1 MNERDFRTNSNE
13 RGQIMPNPEPN
24 AYRRAFWIAL
34 LATVVLAVVA
44 SVLWWRLSHGAAMPQ
59 SGTGSPTDPMHGM
72 TQTSSA
78 NIPNSEPGAAG
89 EMQTGNMQETPLAPI
104 QLTPQRMQSIGIV
117 LGKVESKPVNSELR
131 FYGNVQVDERRQAY
145 VQTRFAGWIRKVYA
159 DATGNFIGK
168 GQPLF
173 TIYSPDL
180 VSTEHEYLLA
190 KKNSESLQQSKV
202 SGVASGASSLFS
214 AAKERL
220 LQWDVSPAEIEKLDQ
235 GGKVITDLTV
245 NSPVSG
251 YITQK
256 NALPNMYV
264 QPETMLYT
272 VADLSDVWVLAQ
284 VFQSEAGKIKPG
296 DPAEVTVDAYPGRVF
311 NGRVDYIL
319 PQLDMNTRTLPVR
332 LVFANPGLKL
342 RPGMYVNVR
351 AKLPMGRQ
359 LVVPAS
365 AAFHSGTKNL
375 LFVYSAEGSI
385 EPREVELGPQ
395 VGDELVVTKGIKAQ
409 EQIVTSANFLIDSEA
424 QLQAAAGA
432 FVPPPPGAG
441 QAASMNAPA
450 EQQANVELTTDPDPP
465 HKGSNIVRVK
475 LTGQDGKPITG
486 ANVTV
491 TFFMAAM
498 PAMGMAAMK
507 TVVNANDKGGG
518 MYEGKGDLGSGGT
531 WQVTIRAQQN
541 GQVIIHTN
549 WEGEPPSIIED
560 QVTYPIVTAL
570 LAAPKVKAVRAQ
582 TMFNDS
588 YVFVVFE
595 DGTDIYWARSRV
607 VEYLQTIAGR
617 LPANVHPAIG
627 SDATGAGWVYEYA
640 LVDRSH
646 KQSLADLRSIQDW
659 HLRYQLATVPGVAE
673 VASIGGFVRQYQVN
687 VDPNKLLAYGI
698 PLSTVIDRVKSSTN
712 EVGGRVLELSG
723 TRYMIRGLGYLKS
736 LDDLANVPVMAKN
749 GTPVLIKDLSTVA
762 FGPDIRE
769 GVAEWNGEGE
779 TVGGIVVMRYGLNAL
794 NVI

>member
-1 MNERDFRTNSNE
+1 MLRTEHNN
-13 RGQIMPNPEPN
+13 
-24 AYRRAFWIAL
+24 YRRAFWIAL
-34 LATVVLAVVA
+34 TTTLVLAVVA
-44 SVLWWRLSHGAAMPQ
+44 SVLWWRLSHT
-59 SGTGSPTDPMHGM
+59 GTSSHRGHSSVGESMDSM

-78 NIPNSEPGAAG
+78 TASPSETGSADDSQAGNI
-89 EMQTGNMQETPLAPI
+89 QETPLVPF
-104 QLTPQRMQSIGIV
+104 QLTPQRMQSIGVV
-117 LGKVESKPVNSELR
+117 LGKVEFKPVNTELR

-145 VQTRFAGWIRKVYA
+145 VQTRFAGWVRKVYA

-168 GQPLF
+168 GEPLF

-190 KKNSESLQQSKV
+190 KKNAEALQQSRV
-202 SGVASGASSLFS
+202 SGVASGASSLFI

-220 LQWDVSPAEIEKLDQ
+220 LQWEVSPAEIEMLDQ
-235 GGKVITDLTV
+235 GGKAITDLTV
-245 NSPVSG
+245 SSPLSG

-284 VFQSEAGKIKPG
+284 VFQSDAGKIKPG

-351 AKLPMGRQ
+351 AKLPIGRQ

-365 AAFHSGTKNL
+365 AAFHSGTKTL
-375 LFVYSAEGSI
+375 VFVSSGAGNI

-395 VGDELVVTKGIKAQ
+395 VGDELVVTKGVKAQ

-432 FVPPPPGAG
+432 FVPPPPGTG
-441 QAASMNAPA
+441 QAASMNAPVQ
-450 EQQANVELTTDPDPP
+450 QQAIAELTTDPDPR
-465 HKGSNIVRVK
+465 HKGSTIVRVK
-475 LTGQDGKPITG
+475 LTGQDGKPIPG

-498 PAMGMAAMK
+498 PAMGMASMK
-507 TVVNANDKGGG
+507 TVINTSDKGGG

-541 GQVIIHTN
+541 GQ
-549 WEGEPPSIIED
+549 
-560 QVTYPIVTAL
+560 
-570 LAAPKVKAVRAQ
+570 
-582 TMFNDS
+582 
-588 YVFVVFE
+588 
-595 DGTDIYWARSRV
+595 
-607 VEYLQTIAGR
+607 TIA
-617 LPANVHPAIG
+617 N
-627 SDATGAGWVYEYA
+627 
-640 LVDRSH
+640 
-646 KQSLADLRSIQDW
+646 KQL
-659 HLRYQLATVPGVAE
+659 T
-673 VASIGGFVRQYQVN
+673 
-687 VDPNKLLAYGI
+687 
-698 PLSTVIDRVKSSTN
+698 
-712 EVGGRVLELSG
+712 
-723 TRYMIRGLGYLKS
+723 
-736 LDDLANVPVMAKN
+736 
-749 GTPVLIKDLSTVA
+749 
-762 FGPDIRE
+762 
-769 GVAEWNGEGE
+769 
-779 TVGGIVVMRYGLNAL
+779 LNAPGGM
-794 NVI
+794 

>member
-1 MNERDFRTNSNE
+1 MNERNVRTNTNE
-13 RGQIMPNPEPN
+13 GSGMLRTENDN
-24 AYRRAFWIAL
+24 YRRAFWIAMTT
-34 LATVVLAVVA
+34 TVVFAIVA
-44 SVLWWRLSHGAAMPQ
+44 SVLWWRLSHAGPAPQ
-59 SGTGSPTDPMHGM
+59 PGTSSASESTEAM

-78 NIPNSEPGAAG
+78 NASGSEQGAGGDA
-89 EMQTGNMQETPLAPI
+89 QAGNMQETPLAPF
-104 QLTPQRMQSIGIV
+104 QLTPQRMQSIGVV
-117 LGKVESKPVNSELR
+117 LGKVESKPVNTELR

-190 KKNSESLQQSKV
+190 KKNSEALQQSRV
-202 SGVASGASSLFS
+202 SGVSSGAASLFG

-220 LQWDVSPAEIEKLDQ
+220 LQWEVSPAEIEKLDQ
-235 GGKVITDLTV
+235 GGKAITDLTI

-272 VADLSDVWVLAQ
+272 IADLSDVWVLAQ
-284 VFQSEAGKIKPG
+284 VFQSDAGKIKPG

-319 PQLDMNTRTLPVR
+319 PQLDVNTRTLPVR
-332 LVFANPGLKL
+332 LVFSNPGLKL

-375 LFVYSAEGSI
+375 LFVYGGEGNI

-395 VGDELVVTKGIKAQ
+395 VGDELVITKGVKAQ

-450 EQQANVELTTDPDPP
+450 QQQANVELATDPNPP
-465 HKGSNIVRVK
+465 HKGSNTVRVK
-475 LTGQDGKPITG
+475 LTGQDGKPMAG

-491 TFFMAAM
+491 TFYMAAM

-507 TVVNANDKGGG
+507 TAINASEKGGG

-541 GQVIIHTN
+541 GQ
-549 WEGEPPSIIED
+549 
-560 QVTYPIVTAL
+560 
-570 LAAPKVKAVRAQ
+570 
-582 TMFNDS
+582 
-588 YVFVVFE
+588 
-595 DGTDIYWARSRV
+595 
-607 VEYLQTIAGR
+607 TIASKQ
-617 LPANVHPAIG
+617 LTLN
-627 SDATGAGWVYEYA
+627 ATGG
-640 LVDRSH
+640 
-646 KQSLADLRSIQDW
+646 
-659 HLRYQLATVPGVAE
+659 
-673 VASIGGFVRQYQVN
+673 
-687 VDPNKLLAYGI
+687 
-698 PLSTVIDRVKSSTN
+698 
-712 EVGGRVLELSG
+712 
-723 TRYMIRGLGYLKS
+723 M
-736 LDDLANVPVMAKN
+736 
-749 GTPVLIKDLSTVA
+749 
-762 FGPDIRE
+762 
-769 GVAEWNGEGE
+769 
-779 TVGGIVVMRYGLNAL
+779 
-794 NVI
+794 

>member
-1 MNERDFRTNSNE
+1 MNERNLRTNVNE
-13 RGQIMPNPEPN
+13 GSDMLRTENN
-24 AYRRAFWIAL
+24 NYRRAFWIAL
-34 LATVVLAVVA
+34 TTTLVLASVA
-44 SVLWWRLSHGAAMPQ
+44 SVLWWRLSHTGTASQPGATSAIESVGAMA
-59 SGTGSPTDPMHGM
+59 
-72 TQTSSA
+72 QTSSA
-78 NIPNSEPGAAG
+78 NASPSEAG
-89 EMQTGNMQETPLAPI
+89 SVGEPQVGNMQGMPPAPI

-117 LGKVESKPVNSELR
+117 LGKVESKPVNTELR

-202 SGVASGASSLFS
+202 SGVALSAASLFS

-220 LQWDVSPAEIEKLDQ
+220 LQWEASPAEIEKLGQ
-235 GGKVITDLTV
+235 GGKAITDLTIS
-245 NSPVSG
+245 SPVSG

-264 QPETMLYT
+264 QPETLLYT

-284 VFQSEAGKIKPG
+284 VFQSDAGKIKPG
-296 DPAEVTVDAYPGRVF
+296 DLAEVTVDAYPGRVF
-311 NGRVDYIL
+311 SGRVDYIL

-359 LVVPAS
+359 LVVPSS
-365 AAFHSGTKNL
+365 AAFHSGPKNL
-375 LFVYSAEGSI
+375 LFVSTGKGTSDPAK
-385 EPREVELGPQ
+385 VELGAQ
-395 VGDELVVTKGIKAQ
+395 VGDDLVVTKGIKAQ

-441 QAASMNAPA
+441 QAASMNAPGQ
-450 EQQANVELTTDPDPP
+450 QQANVELTTDPDPP
-465 HKGSNIVRVK
+465 HKGSNTIRVK

-507 TVVNANDKGGG
+507 TVINATDKGGG

-531 WQVTIRAQQN
+531 WQVSIRAQQN
-541 GQVIIHTN
+541 GQ
-549 WEGEPPSIIED
+549 
-560 QVTYPIVTAL
+560 
-570 LAAPKVKAVRAQ
+570 
-582 TMFNDS
+582 
-588 YVFVVFE
+588 
-595 DGTDIYWARSRV
+595 
-607 VEYLQTIAGR
+607 TIASKQ
-617 LPANVHPAIG
+617 LTLN
-627 SDATGAGWVYEYA
+627 ATGG
-640 LVDRSH
+640 
-646 KQSLADLRSIQDW
+646 
-659 HLRYQLATVPGVAE
+659 
-673 VASIGGFVRQYQVN
+673 
-687 VDPNKLLAYGI
+687 
-698 PLSTVIDRVKSSTN
+698 
-712 EVGGRVLELSG
+712 
-723 TRYMIRGLGYLKS
+723 M
-736 LDDLANVPVMAKN
+736 
-749 GTPVLIKDLSTVA
+749 
-762 FGPDIRE
+762 
-769 GVAEWNGEGE
+769 
-779 TVGGIVVMRYGLNAL
+779 
-794 NVI
+794 

>member
-1 MNERDFRTNSNE
+1 MNEQNFRVNTYEVTN
-13 RGQIMPNPEPN
+13 MPSTEHGN
-24 AYRRAFWIAL
+24 YRRGFWIVLPIA
-34 LATVVLAVVA
+34 AVLAIVA
-44 SVLWWRLSHGAAMPQ
+44 SFLWWRLSHAETASQPGKNSASAAMEEMAQAP
-59 SGTGSPTDPMHGM
+59 PAN
-72 TQTSSA
+72 TS
-78 NIPNSEPGAAG
+78 NSESDSASQAAST
-89 EMQTGNMQETPLAPI
+89 MHETPLAPI

-131 FYGNVQVDERRQAY
+131 LYGNVQVDERRQAY

-173 TIYSPDL
+173 TVYSPDL
-180 VSTEHEYLLA
+180 VSTQQEYLLA
-190 KKNSESLQQSKV
+190 KENSEALQKSSV

-220 LQWDVSPAEIEKLDQ
+220 LQWEVSPAEIEKLDQ
-235 GGKVITDLTV
+235 VGKAITDLTI

-251 YITQK
+251 YITVK

-272 VADLSDVWVLAQ
+272 IADLSDVWVLAQ
-284 VFQSEAGKIKPG
+284 VFQSDAGKIKPG
-296 DPAEVTVDAYPGRVF
+296 DPAEITVDSYPARVL

-319 PQLDMNTRTLPVR
+319 PQFDVNTRTLSVR
-332 LVFANPGLKL
+332 MVFPNPGLKL

-375 LFVYSAEGSI
+375 VFVYGGEGSI

-395 VGDELVVTKGIKAQ
+395 VGDELVITKGVKAE

-441 QAASMNAPA
+441 QAASMNTPA
-450 EQQANVELTTDPDPP
+450 QQQANVELTTDPEPP
-465 HKGSNIVRVK
+465 HKGSNVVRVK

-491 TFFMAAM
+491 TFYMAAM

-507 TVVNANDKGGG
+507 TVINASDKGGG
-518 MYEGKGDLGSGGT
+518 VYEGKGDLGSGGT

-541 GQVIIHTN
+541 GQ
-549 WEGEPPSIIED
+549 
-560 QVTYPIVTAL
+560 
-570 LAAPKVKAVRAQ
+570 
-582 TMFNDS
+582 
-588 YVFVVFE
+588 
-595 DGTDIYWARSRV
+595 
-607 VEYLQTIAGR
+607 TIANKQR
-617 LPANVHPAIG
+617 TVN
-627 SDATGAGWVYEYA
+627 ATGG
-640 LVDRSH
+640 
-646 KQSLADLRSIQDW
+646 
-659 HLRYQLATVPGVAE
+659 
-673 VASIGGFVRQYQVN
+673 
-687 VDPNKLLAYGI
+687 
-698 PLSTVIDRVKSSTN
+698 
-712 EVGGRVLELSG
+712 
-723 TRYMIRGLGYLKS
+723 M
-736 LDDLANVPVMAKN
+736 
-749 GTPVLIKDLSTVA
+749 
-762 FGPDIRE
+762 
-769 GVAEWNGEGE
+769 
-779 TVGGIVVMRYGLNAL
+779 
-794 NVI
+794 

>member
-1 MNERDFRTNSNE
+1 MNEQNFRVNTNEVTN
-13 RGQIMPNPEPN
+13 MPTTEHGN
-24 AYRRAFWIAL
+24 YRRGFWIVLPIA
-34 LATVVLAVVA
+34 AVLAIVA
-44 SVLWWRLSHGAAMPQ
+44 SFLWWRLSHAETASQPRKNSASAAMEEMAQAP
-59 SGTGSPTDPMHGM
+59 PAN
-72 TQTSSA
+72 TS
-78 NIPNSEPGAAG
+78 NSESDSASQAAST
-89 EMQTGNMQETPLAPI
+89 MHETPLAPI

-131 FYGNVQVDERRQAY
+131 LYGNVQVDERRQAY

-173 TIYSPDL
+173 TVYSPDL
-180 VSTEHEYLLA
+180 VSTQQEYLLA
-190 KKNSESLQQSKV
+190 KENSEALQKSSV

-220 LQWDVSPAEIEKLDQ
+220 LQWEVSPAEIEKLDQ
-235 GGKVITDLTV
+235 VGKAITDLTI

-251 YITQK
+251 YITVK

-272 VADLSDVWVLAQ
+272 IADLSDVWVLAQ
-284 VFQSEAGKIKPG
+284 VFQSDAGKIKPG
-296 DPAEVTVDAYPGRVF
+296 DPAEITVDSYPARVL

-319 PQLDMNTRTLPVR
+319 PQFDVNTRTLSVR
-332 LVFANPGLKL
+332 MVFPNPGLKL

-375 LFVYSAEGSI
+375 VFVYGGGGSI

-395 VGDELVVTKGIKAQ
+395 VGDELVITKGVKAE

-441 QAASMNAPA
+441 QAASMNTPA
-450 EQQANVELTTDPDPP
+450 QQQANVELTTDPEPP
-465 HKGSNIVRVK
+465 HKGSNVVRVK

-491 TFFMAAM
+491 TFYMAAM

-507 TVVNANDKGGG
+507 TVINASDKGGG
-518 MYEGKGDLGSGGT
+518 VYEGKGDLGSGGT

-541 GQVIIHTN
+541 GQ
-549 WEGEPPSIIED
+549 
-560 QVTYPIVTAL
+560 
-570 LAAPKVKAVRAQ
+570 
-582 TMFNDS
+582 
-588 YVFVVFE
+588 
-595 DGTDIYWARSRV
+595 
-607 VEYLQTIAGR
+607 TIANKQR
-617 LPANVHPAIG
+617 TVN
-627 SDATGAGWVYEYA
+627 ATGG
-640 LVDRSH
+640 
-646 KQSLADLRSIQDW
+646 
-659 HLRYQLATVPGVAE
+659 
-673 VASIGGFVRQYQVN
+673 
-687 VDPNKLLAYGI
+687 
-698 PLSTVIDRVKSSTN
+698 
-712 EVGGRVLELSG
+712 
-723 TRYMIRGLGYLKS
+723 M
-736 LDDLANVPVMAKN
+736 
-749 GTPVLIKDLSTVA
+749 
-762 FGPDIRE
+762 
-769 GVAEWNGEGE
+769 
-779 TVGGIVVMRYGLNAL
+779 
-794 NVI
+794 

>member
-1 MNERDFRTNSNE
+1 MNERNLRTNVNE
-13 RGQIMPNPEPN
+13 GSDMLRTENN
-24 AYRRAFWIAL
+24 NYRRAFWIAL
-34 LATVVLAVVA
+34 TTTVVFAIVA
-44 SVLWWRLSHGAAMPQ
+44 SVLWWRLSHAGTSSQ
-59 SGTGSPTDPMHGM
+59 SGN
-72 TQTSSA
+72 SSA
-78 NIPNSEPGAAG
+78 SESMKAMGQTASANAADSDPGSAEEG
-89 EMQTGNMQETPLAPI
+89 QTGNMQETPLVPI

-117 LGKVESKPVNSELR
+117 LGKVESKAVNAETR

-180 VSTEHEYLLA
+180 VSTEQEYLLA
-190 KKNSESLQQSKV
+190 KQNSESLQQSKV
-202 SGVASGASSLFS
+202 RGVAAGASSLFA

-220 LQWDVSPAEIEKLDQ
+220 LQREVSPAEIEKLDQ
-235 GGKVITDLTV
+235 TGKAITDLTIH
-245 NSPVSG
+245 SPVSG

-284 VFQSEAGKIKPG
+284 VFQSDAGKIKPG

-375 LFVYSAEGSI
+375 LFVYQGEGSI
-385 EPREVELGPQ
+385 EPREVEFGPQ
-395 VGDELVVTKGIKAQ
+395 VGDQIVVSKGLKAD

-450 EQQANVELTTDPDPP
+450 QQQANVELTTDPNPP
-465 HKGSNIVRVK
+465 HKGTNIVRVK
-475 LTGQDGKPITG
+475 LTGQDGKPIPG

-491 TFFMAAM
+491 TFYMAAM
-498 PAMGMAAMK
+498 PAMGMSAMK
-507 TVVNANDKGGG
+507 TDINATDKGGG

-541 GQVIIHTN
+541 GQ
-549 WEGEPPSIIED
+549 
-560 QVTYPIVTAL
+560 
-570 LAAPKVKAVRAQ
+570 
-582 TMFNDS
+582 
-588 YVFVVFE
+588 
-595 DGTDIYWARSRV
+595 
-607 VEYLQTIAGR
+607 TIANKQ
-617 LPANVHPAIG
+617 LTLN
-627 SDATGAGWVYEYA
+627 ATGG
-640 LVDRSH
+640 
-646 KQSLADLRSIQDW
+646 
-659 HLRYQLATVPGVAE
+659 
-673 VASIGGFVRQYQVN
+673 
-687 VDPNKLLAYGI
+687 
-698 PLSTVIDRVKSSTN
+698 
-712 EVGGRVLELSG
+712 
-723 TRYMIRGLGYLKS
+723 M
-736 LDDLANVPVMAKN
+736 
-749 GTPVLIKDLSTVA
+749 
-762 FGPDIRE
+762 
-769 GVAEWNGEGE
+769 
-779 TVGGIVVMRYGLNAL
+779 
-794 NVI
+794 

>member
-1 MNERDFRTNSNE
+1 MNERNLGTNANE
-13 RGQIMPNPEPN
+13 EPDMLGTEN
-24 AYRRAFWIAL
+24 NNYRRAFWIAVTTAL
-34 LATVVLAVVA
+34 VLAIVA
-44 SVLWWRLSHGAAMPQ
+44 SVLWWRLSHAGTPSQLGTSSASESMEAMAR
-59 SGTGSPTDPMHGM
+59 
-72 TQTSSA
+72 TSSA
-78 NIPNSEPGAAG
+78 NASPSEAGSAG
-89 EMQTGNMQETPLAPI
+89 EPQAGNMQETPLAPF
-104 QLTPQRMQSIGIV
+104 QLTPQRMQNIGVV
-117 LGKVESKPVNSELR
+117 LGKVESKPVNTELR

-159 DATGNFIGK
+159 DATGNFIGR

-190 KKNSESLQQSKV
+190 KKNSESLQQSEV
-202 SGVASGASSLFS
+202 SGVASGASSLFG

-220 LQWDVSPAEIEKLDQ
+220 LQWEVSPAEIEKLDQ
-235 GGKVITDLTV
+235 GGKAITDLTV

-272 VADLSDVWVLAQ
+272 IADLSDVWVLAQ
-284 VFQSEAGKIKPG
+284 VFQSDAGKIKPG
-296 DPAEVTVDAYPGRVF
+296 DPAEVTIDAYPGRVF
-311 NGRVDYIL
+311 NGRVDYVL

-375 LFVYSAEGSI
+375 LFVYGGDGNI

-441 QAASMNAPA
+441 QAASTSVQVQ
-450 EQQANVELTTDPDPP
+450 QQANVELTTDPDPP
-465 HKGSNIVRVK
+465 HKGSNTVHLR
-475 LTGQDGKPITG
+475 LTGRDGKPIAG

-491 TFFMAAM
+491 TFYMAAM
-498 PAMGMAAMK
+498 PAMGMAEMK
-507 TVVNANDKGGG
+507 TVITASDRGDGV
-518 MYEGKGDLGSGGT
+518 YEGKGDLGSGGT

-541 GQVIIHTN
+541 GQ
-549 WEGEPPSIIED
+549 
-560 QVTYPIVTAL
+560 
-570 LAAPKVKAVRAQ
+570 
-582 TMFNDS
+582 
-588 YVFVVFE
+588 
-595 DGTDIYWARSRV
+595 
-607 VEYLQTIAGR
+607 TIASKQ
-617 LPANVHPAIG
+617 LTLN
-627 SDATGAGWVYEYA
+627 ATGG
-640 LVDRSH
+640 
-646 KQSLADLRSIQDW
+646 
-659 HLRYQLATVPGVAE
+659 
-673 VASIGGFVRQYQVN
+673 
-687 VDPNKLLAYGI
+687 
-698 PLSTVIDRVKSSTN
+698 
-712 EVGGRVLELSG
+712 
-723 TRYMIRGLGYLKS
+723 M
-736 LDDLANVPVMAKN
+736 
-749 GTPVLIKDLSTVA
+749 
-762 FGPDIRE
+762 
-769 GVAEWNGEGE
+769 
-779 TVGGIVVMRYGLNAL
+779 
-794 NVI
+794 